1 MSERSMVTIQKA
13 LCTLHDP
20 IARIVCK
27 KAYPMQTCSHVLRNE
42 MTVDLQP
49 PK

>member
-27 KAYPMQTCSHVLRNE
+27 KACTRCIHAVEFYE
-42 MTVDLQP
+42 M
-49 PK
+49 K